1 MKGSSSW
8 NSVKPVSASSW
19 KQGKASKLMQYA
31 LQYVLNIHFL
41 WGNSYQACAHV
52 TFSCSTRLD
61 KSAKTAQLLWS
72 LSFLL
77 LLKKKKKVPQSGFL
91 KVNTTTPVI
100 VEMIPLF
107 YPPVLI
113 QCRPFCDDPDVIY
126 PDNIAFIS
134 LNFYLCVSIYD
145 KCMFLYTHT
154 DEYTS

>member
-41 WGNSYQACAHV
+41 WGNSYQACTHV

-61 KSAKTAQLLWS
+61 KSTKTAQLRWS

-113 QCRPFCDDPDVIY
+113 QFLWWPFLWWPRCNLPRQY
-126 PDNIAFIS
+126 CFH
-134 LNFYLCVSIYD
+134 FF
-145 KCMFLYTHT
+145 KFLFMCI
-154 DEYTS
+154 DIR